1 MSVYYAKIDSLLAG
15 QTMPPEYANIVSLVL
30 CNDCEVKSEAPYHFL
45 YHKCKACN
53 GYNTK
58 VLETFRRV
66 TEGGVETIENAT
78 VSSVIGSAP
87 ENNTSGG
94 SSAVAGSSTSSVAT
108 TSHSGTTATMA
119 ITTTPIHLADL
130 PTLPSSLLLDG
141 NAPDDMSFGGSAGSS
156 GNSAP

>member
-1 MSVYYAKIDSLLAG
+1 MTVYYAKIDSLLAG

-45 YHKCKACN
+45 YHKCKSCN

-66 TEGGVETIENAT
+66 IEGGVETVENAT
-78 VSSVIGSAP
+78 VANVTGTAP

-94 SSAVAGSSTSSVAT
+94 SSSVLAAGSSSSSTAPSHGNIATST
-108 TSHSGTTATMA
+108 TTT
-119 ITTTPIHLADL
+119 TTTPVHLEDL
-130 PTLPSSLLLDG
+130 ARSVLMDG
-141 NAPDDMSFGGSAGSS
+141 NAPDDMSFGGAAGSS